1 MSAIESLDPDRSL
14 WDLIAVELRRQC
26 EAHRISG
33 SRLGAMIGCDRSTV
47 SRYETGTLKL
57 GERQAKILDREWAL
71 EGLFT
76 RLVRYARAGHNADW
90 FQQNVAYEARA
101 TVVKIFEQAVI
112 PGPLQTQEYARA
124 LFTAGRAEDIDAAVE
139 TRIARQVLLTKP
151 RPPVVWI
158 LLDETV
164 LLRTFIGGP
173 EVVRGQLAHLLKVSE
188 FPHVTIRI
196 VPLSVGAHVGIAGSF
211 RILTV
216 REGDVAFMEARGGGR
231 LVLDATEVRRFG
243 IEYDQIGAEALSRDS
258 SRSLLASI
266 LESIE

>member
-1 MSAIESLDPDRSL
+1 MAAIESLDPDRSL
-14 WDLIAVELRRQC
+14 WDLIAVELRRQR
-26 EAHRISG
+26 EARGISG
-33 SRLGAMIGCDRSTV
+33 SRLGAIIGCDRSTV
-47 SRYETGTLKL
+47 SRYESGIPKL

-76 RLVRYARAGHNADW
+76 RLVRFAKAGHDADW

-101 TVVKIFEQAVI
+101 TVIKIFDLAVV
-112 PGPLQTQEYARA
+112 PGLLQTPEYARA
-124 LFTAGRAEDIDAAVE
+124 LFTAGRVEDIEAAVE
-139 TRIARQVLLTKP
+139 TRMARQAILTKP
-151 RPPVVWI
+151 NPPVVWI

-164 LLRTFIGGP
+164 LVRTSIGGP
-173 EVVRGQLAHLLKVSE
+173 EVVRAQLAHLLEVGE
-188 FPHVTIRI
+188 LPHVTIRI

-258 SRSLLASI
+258 SRGLLASM